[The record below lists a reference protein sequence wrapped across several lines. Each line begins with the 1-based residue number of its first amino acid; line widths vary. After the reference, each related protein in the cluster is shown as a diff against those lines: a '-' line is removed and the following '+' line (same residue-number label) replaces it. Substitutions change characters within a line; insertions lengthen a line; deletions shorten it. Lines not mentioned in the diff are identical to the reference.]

1 MRQKRTPISGSAT
14 VSKPTKPRSTELKT
28 TSMRTSAGVTKGS
41 DGAKSVNPLYAATRG
56 VARYVG
62 GAAREIRD
70 IPTAIG
76 AAVRKEDTRGSLG
89 QQLREAAASVTA
101 GQKGTT
107 APHRKATGEFTMRV
121 KRK

>member
-1 MRQKRTPISGSAT
+1 MPK
-14 VSKPTKPRSTELKT
+14 V
-28 TSMRTSAGVTKGS
+28 RTSAGVTKGS
-41 DGAKSVNPLYAATRG
+41 SGSKSVNPLYAAARG

-76 AAVRKEDTRGSLG
+76 TSIREKSPLEIARQA
-89 QQLREAAASVTA
+89 QEAAAAVTA
-101 GQKGTT
+101 GEKGTT
-107 APHRKATGEFTMRV
+107 PVTIDAFGNYKTGNN

>member
-1 MRQKRTPISGSAT
+1 MPK
-14 VSKPTKPRSTELKT
+14 V
-28 TSMRTSAGVTKGS
+28 RTSAGVTKGS
-41 DGAKSVNPLYAATRG
+41 SGSKSVNPLYAAALG

-70 IPTAIG
+70 IPTAVGTSIREKSPLEI
-76 AAVRKEDTRGSLG
+76 ARQT
-89 QQLREAAASVTA
+89 QEAAAAVTA

-107 APHRKATGEFTMRV
+107 AYQYDAYGRPTTNK

>member
-1 MRQKRTPISGSAT
+1 MPKA
-14 VSKPTKPRSTELKT
+14 
-28 TSMRTSAGVTKGS
+28 RTSAGVTRGS
-41 DGAKSVNPLYAATRG
+41 SGAKSVNPLYAAARG

-76 AAVRKEDTRGSLG
+76 ATITRENQVDDTIRR
-89 QQLREAAASVTA
+89 QVEEAAAAITA
-101 GQKGTT
+101 GQRGTSASH
-107 APHRKATGEFTMRV
+107 APASGNGYNISK

>member
-1 MRQKRTPISGSAT
+1 MPK
-14 VSKPTKPRSTELKT
+14 V
-28 TSMRTSAGVTKGS
+28 RTSAGIAKGS
-41 DGAKSVNPLYAATRG
+41 QGAKSVNPLYAAARG

-76 AAVRKEDTRGSLG
+76 TSIREKSPLETARQV
-89 QQLREAAASVTA
+89 QEAAAAVTA
-101 GQKGTT
+101 GEKGTT
-107 APHRKATGEFTMRV
+107 PVTIDAFGKYKQGNN